1 MLLPGWAGYSN
12 PSQWAYRCSIQVG
25 DLVVRN
31 EGVADG
37 QVQRVG
43 CEDSGN
49 GAFLSH
55 FFDGCVSVA
64 FAVCG
69 GQKGRVQIQEL
80 PNENYRV

>member
-1 MLLPGWAGYSN
+1 
-12 PSQWAYRCSIQVG
+12 
-25 DLVVRN
+25 
-31 EGVADG
+31 
-37 QVQRVG
+37 
-43 CEDSGN
+43 
-49 GAFLSH
+49 LSH